1 MLVILPIYGILLH
14 TSKVVFCGLTS
25 EQGNYTEWSNGT
37 DMDYTN
43 GTVMDYTNG
52 TVMDYTNGT
61 DMDTE
66 DYNVTH
72 METYQGYSNVT
83 STLARIL

>member
-52 TVMDYTNGT
+52 T

-72 METYQGYSNVT
+72 METYQDYSNVT